1 MSAATIE
8 PLRRPRRPEK
18 RPHVVRWIVLGLV
31 ILIVAVA
38 AWVVIRG
45 LIARDQLTG
54 AVPLAAKL
62 QTSFVTGDTA
72 QLAAVTDDLQ
82 ARAATAAAL
91 TDDPVWRAVELV
103 PFLGTNLTAFREAAH
118 AVDTLASGALPPLAG
133 LAGELDFAAFVP
145 KGGVIDTAPIVA
157 LQPALAEA
165 GAAVAAAADE
175 VVRIDVSG
183 TVPQIGEAVEQLVGV
198 IQGANALIGG
208 ANGLVQVLP
217 AMLGA
222 DGPRTT
228 LLLVQNNSEW
238 RATGGI
244 PGAVIELRTDGGRI
258 EFGHQSSGGEIGEFD
273 APVLP
278 VTAAEEELYS
288 SKIATFMQNVTV
300 TPDFARSGELAAA
313 MWHERFG
320 VPVDAVASVDPVV
333 LSYLLAATG
342 PLELADGTVLS
353 AENAVPLLLNEVYFR
368 FPDPADQDLFFAA
381 AAQSV
386 FAAIMHF
393 DGDPQRFVQ
402 AIGQGVAEH
411 RIYVWSAHTD
421 EQAVIAADGSPLAGL
436 LPRSD
441 AMASGFGLYLTDIT
455 MSKIDWYLEPSLS
468 ISGVR
473 CPMWGDHSYYEV
485 RLRLTS
491 TVPPLGEGVPDYVV
505 GPTFATGE
513 TRGTALTQAYLTMP
527 AGFRIFQTLVDGADH
542 AVRIVETDGDYIHY
556 MITSVLPPG
565 ATQET
570 VFRVWGNVA
579 APAKVRL
586 LHTPTAGAFE
596 TRIGESL
603 ACPTPD
609 EVPTNVD
616 PGIVASG
623 FPGPGSPAVKYS

>member
-1 MSAATIE
+1 MSADAIAE
-8 PLRRPRRPEK
+8 PLRRPRPRP
-18 RPHVVRWIVLGLV
+18 RRHVWRWIVLGLV
-31 ILIVAVA
+31 LLLVAVA
-38 AWVVIRG
+38 LWIVVRG

-54 AVPLAAKL
+54 AVPL
-62 QTSFVTGDTA
+62 VTQLREKVVEGDTA
-72 QLAAVTDDLQ
+72 GLDTITDQLES
-82 ARAATAAAL
+82 RAATAAAL
-91 TDDPVWRAVELV
+91 TSDPIWRAVEVV
-103 PFLGTNLTAFREAAH
+103 PILGPNLTAFREAAH
-118 AVDTLASGALPPLAG
+118 AVDTLTAGALPPLVT
-133 LAGELDFAAFVP
+133 LAGDLDFGKFVP
-145 KGGVIDTAPIVA
+145 KDGAIDTAPILA

-165 GAAVAAAADE
+165 GTAVAAAAAE
-175 VVRIDVSG
+175 VQTIEVSG
-183 TVPQIGEAVEQLVGV
+183 TVPQIGEAVTQLVGV
-198 IQGANALIGG
+198 INDANALIGG

-228 LLLVQNNSEW
+228 LLLVQNNAEL

-244 PGAVIELRTDGGRI
+244 PGAVIALHTDQGRI
-258 EFGHQSSGGEIGEFD
+258 SFGRQASGVDFGEFP

-278 VTAAEEELYS
+278 VTDIEEQLYS
-288 SKIATFMQNVTV
+288 EKIATFMQNVTV

-313 MWHERFG
+313 MWLEHFG
-320 VPVDAVASVDPVV
+320 EPVDAVASVDPVA
-333 LSYLLAATG
+333 LSYILGSTG
-342 PLELADGTVLS
+342 PLELPDGTILS
-353 AENAVPLLLNEVYFR
+353 SEDAVDLLLNEVYFR
-368 FPDPADQDLFFAA
+368 YADPADQDLFFAA

-402 AIGQGVAEH
+402 AIGQGAAEH

-421 EQAVIAADGSPLAGL
+421 EQNVIAADGSPLAGL

-455 MSKIDWYLEPSLS
+455 MSKIDWYLEPSVS